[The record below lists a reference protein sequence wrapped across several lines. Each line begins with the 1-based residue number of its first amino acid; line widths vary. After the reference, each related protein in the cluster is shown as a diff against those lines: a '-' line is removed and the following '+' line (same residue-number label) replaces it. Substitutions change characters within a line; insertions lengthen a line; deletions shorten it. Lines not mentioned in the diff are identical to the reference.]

1 MATYLNYT
9 IEDHEGVK
17 VVNIGGNLSNSTY
30 DELVRIVASLTQK
43 SNVILNMKEVQVIT
57 TSGINAL
64 VQASMD
70 ARKKNKRVIL
80 LGVKGPFVKMIDTLD
95 LYEFFIFVD
104 SVEEGQM
111 KLEYYL

>member
-1 MATYLNYT
+1 MAVYLNYS

-30 DELVRIVASLTQK
+30 DELVRVVSGLTQK
-43 SNVILNMKEVQVIT
+43 SNVILNMKDVPVIT
-57 TSGINAL
+57 SSGINSL

-80 LGVKGPFVKMIDTLD
+80 LGMKGPLIKMIDTLD

-104 SVEEGQM
+104 SIEEGQM

>member
-43 SNVILNMKEVQVIT
+43 CNVILNMKEVQVIT

-111 KLEYYL
+111 KIEYYL